1 MQFTINQ
8 NPYNMGYNLAN
19 GIYPNWATFVKT
31 IPMPQGEKKE
41 VFAKCQESTRKDV
54 EQAFGILKSRFAII
68 CDPSRAWDID
78 IMKDIIL
85 TYIILHDMI
94 VEDEQDTYN
103 DNIDVDYDHIDNEIS
118 TDVVSHD
125 VYSNFVTYLQMRC
138 HMHTKQKKKKLST
151 TSMRLHETYLRM
163 FR

>member
-1 MQFTINQ
+1 MSRMVLVKGGQIIAIVETRNVSSLLVIGQAPPMQFTINQ

-118 TDVVSHD
+118 TDVS
-125 VYSNFVTYLQMRC
+125 
-138 HMHTKQKKKKLST
+138 
-151 TSMRLHETYLRM
+151 
-163 FR
+163 